1 MYSHYSLV
9 LFSSVEIIQMY
20 RLFIL

>member
-1 MYSHYSLV
+1 MADKTMK
-9 LFSSVEIIQMY
+9 MY